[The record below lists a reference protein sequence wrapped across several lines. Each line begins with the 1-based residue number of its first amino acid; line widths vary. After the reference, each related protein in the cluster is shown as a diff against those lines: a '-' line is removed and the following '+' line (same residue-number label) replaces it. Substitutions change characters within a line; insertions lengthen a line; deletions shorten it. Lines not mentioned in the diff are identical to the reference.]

1 MKTLNYKISISQKN
15 KQTSSL
21 RLRYNAE
28 GFGWSEKSISYL
40 KVGEND
46 IFDNVK
52 LFDVNKNELLSKI
65 IFDATQL
72 LNDEKTT
79 SFEIFKN
86 GLENIVDFHN
96 PKLNEQKIKEKQ
108 QAILLYNIISK
119 QVQDKLNDDT
129 LAKNTKNNY
138 KTALLTYQLFEEA
151 HGQKNINDVDFS
163 FMPNFEKWL
172 NDNYKY
178 GTANNFSKK
187 IRSFLKKYFQE
198 KNDFERSACLTVPS
212 TLKRSKRDSNIKKA
226 YFTKEEVYKIYS
238 TDFSYYKA
246 KNKDEQYILNIL
258 DLNDVKN
265 WICIGYHLGQRISDL
280 MNFAGLKIEND
291 RVPSFVQVKT
301 KKLVPSLR
309 IYGAMRHYFQNND
322 YTFPKKINDLNKFNQ
337 AMRIICREIGLNEKM
352 QGYVKGTT
360 EDGRVRDI
368 FGVYERWELI
378 HSHTCRRSFIT
389 HQQMNNRDTKMAM
402 ALTGHE
408 NENTFENYNQ
418 TSDYHLIE
426 QFYDKY
432 LLKEDDDYFPP
443 SEPQQAKSKIIKLKA
458 S

>member
-1 MKTLNYKISISQKN
+1 MKKLNFKISPSQKN

-28 GFGWSEKSISYL
+28 GFGWSEKSISYI
-40 KVGEND
+40 KVGIND

-52 LFDVNKNELLSKI
+52 LFDVDKNELLNKI

-72 LNDEKTT
+72 LNNVKTK
-79 SFEIFKN
+79 SFEDFKN
-86 GLENIVDFHN
+86 GLEEIVDFYN
-96 PKLNEQKIKEKQ
+96 PKLNEQKVKEKQ
-108 QAILLYNIISK
+108 QATLLYNIIYNH
-119 QVQDKLNDDT
+119 VQLKLNDDT
-129 LAKNTKNNY
+129 LTDNTKDNY
-138 KTALLTYQLFEEA
+138 KMALLAYKKYEQQ
-151 HGQKNINDVDFS
+151 HGEKTINDVDFS
-163 FMPNFEKWL
+163 FMPSYERWL
-172 NDNYKY
+172 NDTYKY
-178 GTANNFSKK
+178 GTADNYQKK
-187 IRSFLKKYFQE
+187 IRSFLKNYFQE
-198 KNDFERSACLTVPS
+198 QNDYQRSACLTVPS
-212 TLKRSKRDSNIKKA
+212 TLKRSKRDSNLKKA

-238 TDFSYYKA
+238 TDFSYYKP
-246 KNKDEQYILNIL
+246 KNKKEESLLNRFN
-258 DLNDVKN
+258 LNDIRN
-265 WICIGYHLGQRISDL
+265 WMVLGYHLGQRISDL
-280 MNFAGLKIEND
+280 MNFAETKIEND
-291 RVPSFVQVKT
+291 RVPSFIQIKT

-309 IYGAMRHYFQNND
+309 IYGAMRHYFENNN
-322 YTFPKKINDLNKFNQ
+322 YTFPKKINDLGMFNIG
-337 AMRIICREIGLNEKM
+337 MRIICKEMEMNEKM
-352 QGYVKGTT
+352 EGYVKGIT
-360 EDGRVRDI
+360 EDGRIRDI
-368 FGVYERWELI
+368 FGIYERWELI

-443 SEPQQAKSKIIKLKA
+443 NEPNKSKIIKLKA